1 MATKT
6 FEAYFTSKGAL
17 PSEKLIEGDAAL
29 VLRAGTVFKGSV
41 KPDTAYASM
50 LDNALTTTIATVDV
64 WVPINGTL
72 AEGDHST
79 AFTFAANQYTFVGDN
94 QLEYSPISGSISV
107 AKTGNGYVTYEV
119 GVFVNNVQVGTGM
132 SASSEQDAIVFI
144 QTTGTH
150 ILQTGD
156 VIDVQIRCRT
166 DNTDCIVSAA
176 QLNIG

>member
-72 AEGDHST
+72 AEGD
-79 AFTFAANQYTFVGDN
+79 YTFVGDN

-107 AKTGNGYVTYEV
+107 EKTGNGYVTYEV

-144 QTTGTH
+144 QATGTH

-156 VIDVQIRCRT
+156 VIDVQVRCRT
-166 DNTDCIVSAA
+166 DDTNCIVSAA